1 MTTQASPVRELRVGV
16 LGGGTMGLSLAEWL
30 AFAGI
35 GVTLVSRREEAR
47 RSLLESVEKFGA
59 RRARLGHMG
68 PDERERR
75 RRACVATPAIEE
87 LADAQVVIECAA
99 EDLAVKR
106 EVFLSLDRICS
117 ERTLLASNTSSLRI
131 SDIAAGVPRAG
142 RIIGMHFF
150 QPVRFTRVTEVVP
163 GNATSAE
170 ASAQAIAFLRRVDK
184 LPVVVKETPGFLV
197 NRMAGAYL
205 AEAMH
210 SAEEGAATT
219 AELDT
224 ALKTWGMGMG
234 PFELADLIGLDLL
247 QAIARNMEAAY
258 GPRFR
263 PGPLLDELVRAGRLG
278 RKVGRGIY
286 EYGASGGGESR
297 PPPPPA
303 APGGAGG
310 ADVLARRIVD
320 SLVEEARTC
329 LREGIASA
337 EAIDLA
343 AVECL
348 RMPRGPLEIAGLTA
362 AATQDASAARSGV
375 RGPQP

>member
-1 MTTQASPVRELRVGV
+1 
-16 LGGGTMGLSLAEWL
+16 MGSSIAEWL
-30 AFAGI
+30 ALAGI
-35 GVTLVSRREEAR
+35 GVILVSRREEAR
-47 RSLLESVEKFGA
+47 RSLLDRVERFGA
-59 RRARLGHMG
+59 RRARIGRMG

-106 EVFLSLDRICS
+106 VVFQSLDGICR
-117 ERTLLASNTSSLRI
+117 ETTLLASNTSSLRI
-131 SDIAAGVPRAG
+131 SDIAAAAPRPE
-142 RIIGMHFF
+142 RVIGMHFF

-163 GNATSAE
+163 GNETSAE
-170 ASAQAIAFLRRVDK
+170 ACAQAIAFLRRVDK
-184 LPVVVKETPGFLV
+184 LPVVVKETAGFLV

-210 SAEEGAATT
+210 SAEEGAST

-224 ALKTWGMGMG
+224 ALKAWGMGIG
-234 PFELADLIGLDLL
+234 PFELADLIGLDVL
-247 QAIARNMEAAY
+247 QAIARNMEASH

-286 EYGASGGGESR
+286 EYGLPGGRHSG

-303 APGGAGG
+303 SRGGPGN
-310 ADVLARRIVD
+310 ADGLARRVVG

-343 AVECL
+343 AIECL

-362 AATQDASAARSGV
+362 AVTPDPPAPRSGHQ
-375 RGPQP
+375 GQP

>member
-1 MTTQASPVRELRVGV
+1 MTTSANPVRDLRVGV
-16 LGGGTMGLSLAEWL
+16 LGAGTMGLSVAEWL
-30 AFAGI
+30 AYS
-35 GVTLVSRREEAR
+35 GVGVILVSRREEAR
-47 RSLLESVEKFGA
+47 RSLLDRVERFGA
-59 RRARLGHMG
+59 RRTRMGRMG

-75 RRACVATPAIEE
+75 RRACVATPAVEDLGE
-87 LADAQVVIECAA
+87 AQVVIECAA

-106 EVFLSLDRICS
+106 DVFRSLDRICHNA
-117 ERTLLASNTSSLRI
+117 TLLASNTSSLRI
-131 SDIAAGVPRAG
+131 SDIAAGMPRAE
-142 RIIGMHFF
+142 RVIGMHFF
-150 QPVRFTRVTEVVP
+150 QPVRFTRVAEVVP
-163 GNATSAE
+163 GDQTSAE
-170 ASAQAIAFLRRVDK
+170 ACAHAVAFLGRVDK

-224 ALKTWGMGMG
+224 ALKAWGMGIG

-247 QAIARNMEAAY
+247 QVIARNMEASY

-263 PGPLLDELVRAGRLG
+263 PGPLLDGLVREGRLG

-286 EYGASGGGESR
+286 EYGPGGDSGPR
-297 PPPPPA
+297 PPPA
-303 APGGAGG
+303 AGGGDESARG
-310 ADVLARRIVD
+310 LARRIVG

-343 AVECL
+343 AIECL

-362 AATQDASAARSGV
+362 APAPGPPTERSDV
-375 RGPQP
+375 RGQS